1 MTSYGRATYTKHVE
15 AENIR
20 TTDLESTGTIKWT
33 AFQPALSGGG
43 LNNLAATLA
52 TGNDANQ
59 QDITNAKD
67 ITCATLNYTTLNPAP
82 PETNTLADVLANG
95 NSVGLNDI
103 NMNSQ
108 DINNCQDVNAN
119 VVATTTLSAVNA
131 TLGNINWTTFTPPL
145 SSLGYGGLTQVLQV
159 NDDAG
164 GNNMTNVGQIDALTG
179 DFTGLASTQASITAL
194 TCPGADMK
202 DVNLNATVGG
212 TATLDF
218 TGVNAAVDT
227 FIQGEPNNKT
237 VCRNLDL
244 SSLTNVFPADS
255 DPGFYRWMGVW
266 DRTNTATE
274 GIHMHVETDKQ
285 SGYRYFQETE
295 QDSPWAYTQ
304 GSAPFYADFQPTTN
318 PVHSRQHVKLSYFV
332 NQYGRGRI
340 YVCLYISTDGG
351 QTRHIMSGSERLV
364 VPQEVV
370 GGVGAANEKRI
381 GQYQVSMVIDGFPTD
396 GNQTT
401 RIYPAIRTQDSS
413 DQGRLVILVGGR
425 PEDNY
430 GLSGRNAQVILT
442 GEPVPRTF
450 RLQDGAS

>member
-33 AFQPALSGGG
+33 AFEPALSGGG

-108 DINNCQDVNAN
+108 DINNCQDLNAN

-159 NDDAG
+159 NNDAG
-164 GNNMTNVGQIDALTG
+164 GLNMTNVGQLDALSG
-179 DFTGLASTQASITAL
+179 DFTGLASTQASLQAL
-194 TCPGADMK
+194 TCPSADMK

-227 FIQGEPNNKT
+227 FIEGEPNNKT
-237 VCRNLDL
+237 VCTNLDL
-244 SSLTNVFPADS
+244 SSTTNVFGVDL
-255 DPGFYRWMGVW
+255 DPGFYRWGAVW
-266 DRTNTATE
+266 DRTNTALP
-274 GIHMHVETDKQ
+274 GINMHLETDKQ
-285 SGYRYFQETE
+285 SGYRFFQETSE
-295 QDSPWAYTQ
+295 SSPYAYTQ
-304 GSAPFYADFQPTTN
+304 GSAPFYAETKETTQA
-318 PVHSRQHVKLSYFV
+318 VHSRQHVKLSYFV

-351 QTRHIMSGSERLV
+351 TTKTIMSGSERLV

-381 GQYQVSMVIDGFPTD
+381 GQYTVNMIVDGFPTD
-396 GNQTT
+396 GTSA
-401 RIYPAIRTQDSS
+401 RIYPGIRTQDES
-413 DQGRLVILVGGR
+413 DEGRLVILVGGR

-430 GLSGRNAQVILT
+430 AISGRNAQVILT
-442 GEPVPRTF
+442 GEPVPTKF
-450 RLQDGAS
+450 RIQDGAS